1 MPDHLQDPCAGCEK
15 CHGYVNSEPICDAE
29 FQECLEWRVYDARRD
44 LLERLKG
51 EGVKVDRCHGDQS
64 AFGYTRF
71 SLYHSSDIN
80 WQSFV
85 PMESG
90 PGWLVWI
97 PE

>member
-1 MPDHLQDPCAGCEK
+1 MPDHLQDPCAGCEQ

-51 EGVKVDRCHGDQS
+51 EGIKTTKKEWAES
-64 AFGYTRF
+64 AWMLR
-71 SLYHSSDIN
+71 HRA
-80 WQSFV
+80 
-85 PMESG
+85 SG

-97 PE
+97 PEGE